1 MLKKLLSATAMMG
14 VMLFSTSAFAQMKAT
29 EAVEAAKTKL
39 PDTIVVMGYDEGQD
53 TAIVNFRD
61 PESLLDY
68 AVEVSLETGKVLK
81 MDVEGAS
88 IHGSTIMTKSVEDIM
103 AIILTE
109 YPDAQEIFVT
119 TGKDGN
125 NTYYDAVFVTPEFAA
140 EVKMNPVTGAF
151 SEREYVFF

>member
-1 MLKKLLSATAMMG
+1 MLKKLLSATALMG

-81 MDVEGAS
+81 MNVEGAS
-88 IHGSTIMTKSVEDIM
+88 IHGSTIITKTFEDIE
-103 AIILTE
+103 AIILNE
-109 YPDAQEIFVT
+109 YPDAQEILIT
-119 TGKDGN
+119 TGQDGN
-125 NTYYDAVFVTPEFAA
+125 NTYYDAVFVTSEFAA

-151 SEREYVFF
+151 SERDYVFF

>member
-1 MLKKLLSATAMMG
+1 MLKKLLSATALMG
-14 VMLFSTSAFAQMKAT
+14 VMLFSTSVFAQMKAT

-68 AVEVSLETGKVLK
+68 AVEVSLETGKVLR

-88 IHGSTIMTKSVEDIM
+88 IHGSTIVTKTFEDIE
-103 AIILTE
+103 AIILSE
-109 YPDAQEIFVT
+109 YPDAQEILIT
-119 TGKDGN
+119 TGQDGN

>member
-1 MLKKLLSATAMMG
+1 MLKKLLSATALMG

-68 AVEVSLETGKVLK
+68 AVEVSLETGKVLQ

-88 IHGSTIMTKSVEDIM
+88 IHGSTIITKSFEDIE
-103 AIILTE
+103 AIILSE
-109 YPDAQEIFVT
+109 YPDAQEILIT
-119 TGKDGN
+119 TGQDGN

>member
-1 MLKKLLSATAMMG
+1 MLKKLLSTTAMMG
-14 VMLFSTSAFAQMKAT
+14 VMLFSTSAFAGMHSAD
-29 EAVEAAKTKL
+29 AIEAAKTKL
-39 PDTIVVMGYDEGQD
+39 PETIVVMGYDEGQD

-119 TGKDGN
+119 TGQDGN

>member
-1 MLKKLLSATAMMG
+1 MLKKLLSATALMG

-39 PDTIVVMGYDEGQD
+39 PDTIVVMSYDEGQD

-119 TGKDGN
+119 TGQDGN

>member
-14 VMLFSTSAFAQMKAT
+14 VMVFSTSAFAEMKAT
-29 EAVEAAKTKL
+29 EAIDAAKTKL
-39 PDTIVVMGYDEGQD
+39 PETIVVMGYDEGQD

-88 IHGSTIMTKSVEDIM
+88 IHGSTIMTKSVEDIV

-119 TGKDGN
+119 TGQDGN

>member
-1 MLKKLLSATAMMG
+1 MLKKLFATTAMMG
-14 VMLFSTSAFAQMKAT
+14 VMLFSTSTFAEMKASDAI
-29 EAVEAAKTKL
+29 ESAKTKV
-39 PDTIVVMGYDEGQD
+39 PETIVVMGYDEGQD

-81 MDVEGAS
+81 MDIEGAS

-109 YPDAQEIFVT
+109 YPEAQEIFVT
-119 TGKDGN
+119 TGQDGN

>member
-1 MLKKLLSATAMMG
+1 MLKKLFATTAMMG
-14 VMLFSTSAFAQMKAT
+14 VMLFSTNAFAEMKASDAI
-29 EAVEAAKTKL
+29 ESAKTKV
-39 PDTIVVMGYDEGQD
+39 PETIVVMGYDEGQD

-81 MDVEGAS
+81 MNVEGAS
-88 IHGSTIMTKSVEDIM
+88 IHGSTIITKTFEDIE
-103 AIILTE
+103 AIILNE
-109 YPDAQEIFVT
+109 YPDAQEILIT
-119 TGKDGN
+119 TGQDGN

-151 SEREYVFF
+151 SERDYVFF

>member
-1 MLKKLLSATAMMG
+1 MLKKLLSTTAMMG
-14 VMLFSTSAFAQMKAT
+14 VMLLSTSAFAEMKAT
-29 EAVEAAKTKL
+29 EAIDAAKTKL
-39 PDTIVVMGYDEGQD
+39 PETIVVMGYDEGQD

-88 IHGSTIMTKSVEDIM
+88 IHGSTIMTKSFEDIE

-109 YPDAQEIFVT
+109 YPDAQEILIT
-119 TGKDGN
+119 TGQDGN
-125 NTYYDAVFVTPEFAA
+125 NTYYDAVFVTPEFTA

>member
-14 VMLFSTSAFAQMKAT
+14 VMLFSTSAFAEMKAT
-29 EAVEAAKTKL
+29 EAIDAARTKL
-39 PDTIVVMGYDEGQD
+39 PETIVVMGYDEGQD

-119 TGKDGN
+119 TGQDGN

>member
-1 MLKKLLSATAMMG
+1 MLKKLLSATALMG

-119 TGKDGN
+119 TGQDGN
-125 NTYYDAVFVTPEFAA
+125 NAYYDAVFVTPEFAA

>member
-14 VMLFSTSAFAQMKAT
+14 IMLFSTSAFAEMKAT
-29 EAVEAAKTKL
+29 EAIDAAKTKL
-39 PDTIVVMGYDEGQD
+39 PETIVVMGYDEGQD

-119 TGKDGN
+119 TGQDGN

>member
-14 VMLFSTSAFAQMKAT
+14 VMLFSTSAFAGMHA
-29 EAVEAAKTKL
+29 ADDIDAAKTKL
-39 PDTIVVMGYDEGQD
+39 PETIVVMGYDEGQD

-119 TGKDGN
+119 TGQDGN

>member
-14 VMLFSTSAFAQMKAT
+14 VMLFSTSAFAGMHA
-29 EAVEAAKTKL
+29 ADAIEAAKTKL
-39 PDTIVVMGYDEGQD
+39 PETIVVMGYDEGQD

-68 AVEVSLETGKVLK
+68 AVEVSLETGRVLK

-119 TGKDGN
+119 TGQDGN

>member
-1 MLKKLLSATAMMG
+1 MTIRETIEKNEEKYLS
-14 VMLFSTSAFAQMKAT
+14 
-29 EAVEAAKTKL
+29 
-39 PDTIVVMGYDEGQD
+39 P
-53 TAIVNFRD
+53 
-61 PESLLDY
+61 Y
-68 AVEVSLETGKVLK
+68 AVLSKNTKGRQNKITPCDMRTEFQRDRDRIIYSNSFKRLK
-81 MDVEGAS
+81 NKTQVFCAPEGDHF
-88 IHGSTIMTKSVEDIM
+88 ITRMTKSVEDIM

-119 TGKDGN
+119 TGQDGN

>member
-1 MLKKLLSATAMMG
+1 MLKKLLSATALMG

-68 AVEVSLETGKVLK
+68 AVEVSLETGKVLR
-81 MDVEGAS
+81 MDVEGAA
-88 IHGSTIMTKSVEDIM
+88 IHGSTIITKSFEDIE
-103 AIILTE
+103 AIILSE
-109 YPDAQEIFVT
+109 YPDAQEILIT
-119 TGKDGN
+119 TSQDGN

>member
-1 MLKKLLSATAMMG
+1 MLKKLFATTAMMG
-14 VMLFSTSAFAQMKAT
+14 VMLFSTSAFAEMKASD
-29 EAVEAAKTKL
+29 AIEAAKTKL
-39 PDTIVVMGYDEGQD
+39 PETIVVMGYDEGQD

-119 TGKDGN
+119 TGQDGN